1 MCWRGRSL
9 MYITGWWMMAP
20 MCYQMGPAYLD
31 LLLHGVRVMAMEL
44 RYATVPMPSTT
55 EFARHLNVWL
65 IELCTKIKAG
75 RGLLTPPEWAWDMA
89 LEVAEGDDDEVPD
102 ALYLFNKTII
112 AGIRVIDQ
120 SFGVDHNNDLWP
132 ADDEEWDEERLWG
145 RPEDDSKTNTDSEAE
160 DALEFMLA
168 FA

>member
-1 MCWRGRSL
+1 ML
-9 MYITGWWMMAP
+9 
-20 MCYQMGPAYLD
+20 
-31 LLLHGVRVMAMEL
+31 
-44 RYATVPMPSTT
+44 
-55 EFARHLNVWL
+55 
-65 IELCTKIKAG
+65 
-75 RGLLTPPEWAWDMA
+75 RGLLQHTPPEWAWDMA
-89 LEVAEGDDDEVPD
+89 LEVAEGDDDEVPG

-132 ADDEEWDEERLWG
+132 AEDEEWDEERLWG
-145 RPEDDSKTNTDSEAE
+145 RSEDDSKTNTDSEAE